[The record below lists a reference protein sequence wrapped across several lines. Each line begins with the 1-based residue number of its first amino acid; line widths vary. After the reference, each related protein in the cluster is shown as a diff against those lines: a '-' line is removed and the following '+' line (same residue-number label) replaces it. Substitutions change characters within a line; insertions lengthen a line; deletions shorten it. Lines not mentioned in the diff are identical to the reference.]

1 MSDFFITAPSNSN
14 YDLFPNNTVTDYTVN
29 FNRPLPIDETF
40 EIALVECHFPYDVDS
55 RVKSLKTEDT
65 IGLLREFHLPEGRVE
80 LSIVKLPIISAKW
93 NEKQDL
99 VEEINH
105 IVQSYLESVNFIGN
119 IPHYKYVHGALQK
132 LDIQDVN
139 ITLTRPLERKLHS
152 KDIDYV
158 YVYTDIIEPTF
169 VGDGQAKLLRI
180 VDVSCSKGKVCS
192 VIYENPQYYRVISK
206 EPQTITINL
215 RSSLGDFIPLRT
227 LGTTNIV
234 LHARKRL

>member
-1 MSDFFITAPSNSN
+1 MSDFFITVPSNSN
-14 YDLFPNNTVTDYTVN
+14 FSLFPNNTVTDYTVN
-29 FNRPLPIDETF
+29 FSRPLPIDETY

-55 RVKSLKTEDT
+55 RVKTLKTQDF
-65 IGLLREFHLPEGRVE
+65 IALKKEFPLPDGGVK
-80 LSIVKLPIISAKW
+80 LCMVKLPIISSKW

-99 VEEINH
+99 LEEINH
-105 IVQSYLESVNFIGN
+105 ITQSYLESVNFTGN

-132 LDIQDVN
+132 FDNQDVD
-139 ITLTRPLERKLHS
+139 LGLSRPLEKKLRS

-215 RSSLGDFIPLRT
+215 RTSLGNFTPLKS